1 MRGIGQMARDCGL
14 TVSALRFYDS
24 AGVLVPARV
33 DPHSNYRWY
42 ADDQV
47 PTARLVAR
55 LRRVGMPLAD
65 ICYVLEHRRDRAVVD
80 GLLEA
85 HLRRLEQGLADA
97 RRELSAARS
106 LLDQESPMTAVP
118 SRITTSAEELGT
130 ALRSV
135 RYAAGTDPELPMLLG
150 VLLDV
155 AEDGVRLAASDRYR
169 LAVATLSG
177 AEVAGHR
184 PVSAIIPIAL
194 IDELVAVL
202 DGAAGPVTISVSGN
216 DIAVEVGGGTVRG
229 QRVDHDFPD
238 YRRLLRDD
246 AAHRVQVD
254 AAALRAELAAA
265 PTRTVPGADG
275 GSDQEVTVLTLGT
288 DGGISATSAAGMLEI
303 GVNREFLLE
312 ALDAGGSGQLVLELD
327 GPIAPLAIRAPE
339 RTGDVSMLMPVR
351 LP

>member
-1 MRGIGQMARDCGL
+1 
-14 TVSALRFYDS
+14 
-24 AGVLVPARV
+24 
-33 DPHSNYRWY
+33 
-42 ADDQV
+42 
-47 PTARLVAR
+47 
-55 LRRVGMPLAD
+55 MPLAD
-65 ICYVLEHRRDRAVVD
+65 ICRVLEHRRDRPVVD
-80 GLLEA
+80 GILRA
-85 HLRRLEQGLADA
+85 HLTRLEDGLDDA

-118 SRITTSAEELGT
+118 TRITTTADELGT
-130 ALRSV
+130 ALRAV
-135 RYAAGTDPELPMLLG
+135 RYAVGTNAELPMLTG

-155 AEDGVRLAASDRYR
+155 DDSTARLAASDRYR
-169 LAVATLSG
+169 LAVSTLSG
-177 AEVAGHR
+177 AEVAG
-184 PVSAIIPIAL
+184 PAVSAIAPVAL
-194 IDELVAVL
+194 VDDLL
-202 DGAAGPVTISVSGN
+202 AALGDSGPVTITVAG
-216 DIAVEVGGGTVRG
+216 DDLTIETGGRTVRG
-229 QRVDHDFPD
+229 QRLDHDFPD

>member
-65 ICYVLEHRRDRAVVD
+65 ICRVLEHRRDRAVVD
-80 GLLEA
+80 AILEA
-85 HLRRLEQGLADA
+85 HLTRLEDGLADA

-106 LLDQESPMTAVP
+106 LLDQESPMTAAP
-118 SRITTSAEELGT
+118 SRITTSAAELGT

-135 RYAAGTDPELPMLLG
+135 RYAAGTHPELPMLVG
-150 VLLDV
+150 VLLDI
-155 AEDGVRLAASDRYR
+155 ADDGVRLAASDRYR

-177 AEVAGHR
+177 AEVTGP
-184 PVSAIIPIAL
+184 PVNAIAPLGL
-194 IDELVAVL
+194 IDEILSVL
-202 DGAAGPVTISVSGN
+202 DGDTGPVTIGVDGN
-216 DIAVEVGGGTVRG
+216 DIAVEIGGRTVRG

-246 AAHRVQVD
+246 AAHRVPVD

-265 PTRTVPGADG
+265 PTRLVPGGEG
-275 GSDQEVTVLTLGT
+275 GNDQEVTVLSLDR
-288 DGGISATSAAGMLEI
+288 DGGLSLTAAAGVLDI

-327 GPIAPLAIRAPE
+327 GPISPLAIRVPDRA
-339 RTGDVSMLMPVR
+339 GDVSMLMPIR

>member
-14 TVSALRFYDS
+14 TVSALRFYDG

-65 ICYVLEHRRDRAVVD
+65 ICRVLEHRRDRAVVD
-80 GLLEA
+80 ALLEA
-85 HLRRLEQGLADA
+85 HLTRLEDGLADA

-106 LLDQESPMTAVP
+106 LLDLESPMTVVP
-118 SRITTSAEELGT
+118 SHITTSAGELGT

-169 LAVATLSG
+169 LAVATLAG
-177 AEVAGHR
+177 AEMTGP
-184 PVSAIIPIAL
+184 PVSAIAPLAL
-194 IDELVAVL
+194 IDELLSVL
-202 DGAAGPVTISVSGN
+202 DGAGPVTISVDGHE
-216 DIAVEVGGGTVRG
+216 IVVEVGGRTVRG
-229 QRVDHDFPD
+229 QRIDHDFPD

-246 AAHRVQVD
+246 AAHRVLVD
-254 AAALRAELAAA
+254 AAALRADLASA
-265 PTRTVPGADG
+265 PTRIVPGGEDG
-275 GSDQEVTVLTLGT
+275 TDQEVTVLTLDQ
-288 DGGISATSAAGMLEI
+288 DGGLSAGGNAGLLEI

-327 GPIAPLAIRAPE
+327 GPIAPLAIRVPD
-339 RTGDVSMLMPVR
+339 RGGDISMLMPIR

>member
-65 ICYVLEHRRDRAVVD
+65 ICRVLDHCRDRAVVD
-80 GLLEA
+80 EILEA
-85 HLRRLEQGLADA
+85 HLTRLEDGLADA

-106 LLDQESPMTAVP
+106 LLDQESPVTT
-118 SRITTSAEELGT
+118 RITTTAGELGT

-135 RYAAGTDPELPMLLG
+135 RYAAGSDPELPMLLG
-150 VLLDV
+150 VLIDI
-155 AEDGVRLAASDRYR
+155 ADDGVRLAASDRYR

-177 AEVAGHR
+177 AEVTGP
-184 PVSAIIPIAL
+184 PVGAIAPIGL
-194 IDELVAVL
+194 IDELLAVL
-202 DGAAGPVTISVSGN
+202 DGAAGPVTISVDRY
-216 DIAVEVGGGTVRG
+216 DIAVEVGGRTLRG

-246 AAHRVQVD
+246 AAHRVPVD

-265 PTRTVPGADG
+265 PTRLVPGGEG
-275 GSDQEVTVLTLGT
+275 GSDQEVTVLTLDR
-288 DGGISATSAAGMLEI
+288 DGGLSVTATAGELAV

-327 GPIAPLAIRAPE
+327 GPIAPLAIRVPDRA
-339 RTGDVSMLMPVR
+339 GDVSMLMPIR

>member
-1 MRGIGQMARDCGL
+1 
-14 TVSALRFYDS
+14 
-24 AGVLVPARV
+24 V

-65 ICYVLEHRRDRAVVD
+65 ICRVLEHRRDRAVVD

-85 HLRRLEQGLADA
+85 HLTRLEQGLADA

-106 LLDQESPMTAVP
+106 LLDQESPVTT
-118 SRITTSAEELGT
+118 RITTTAGELGT

-135 RYAAGTDPELPMLLG
+135 RYAAGSDPELPMLLG
-150 VLLDV
+150 VLIDI
-155 AEDGVRLAASDRYR
+155 ADDGVRLAASDRYR

-177 AEVAGHR
+177 AEVTGP
-184 PVSAIIPIAL
+184 PVGAIAPIGL
-194 IDELVAVL
+194 IDELLAVL
-202 DGAAGPVTISVSGN
+202 DGAAGPVTISVDGY
-216 DIAVEVGGGTVRG
+216 DIAVEVGGRTLRG

-246 AAHRVQVD
+246 AAHRVPVD

-265 PTRTVPGADG
+265 PTRLVPGGEG
-275 GSDQEVTVLTLGT
+275 GSDQEVTVLTLDR
-288 DGGISATSAAGMLEI
+288 DGGLSLTAAAGVLDI

-327 GPIAPLAIRAPE
+327 GPIAPLAIRVPDRA
-339 RTGDVSMLMPVR
+339 GDVSMLMPIR